1 MKGIPD
7 SLNDLIDQFS
17 SLPGIGKKTAERLA
31 IFVLKSS
38 EAQAS
43 DFSNSIQ
50 GVKKNISLDSIS
62 CCFKENNLTVN
73 DDPDRNEDILC
84 VIKDPTEVFLIE
96 KSGYNG
102 HYHVLNGLISPL
114 DGVTHDNLNIE
125 NLLLI
130 IDNYKEVIIAID
142 PTSEGDVTTQYLINI
157 LKDYDIKITRLAR
170 GIPVGL
176 SFDYVDEVT
185 LTHSLEDRVEVK

>member
-1 MKGIPD
+1 MKGIPE
-7 SLNDLIDQFS
+7 SLNNLIEQFS
-17 SLPGIGKKTAERLA
+17 NLPGIGKKTAERLA
-31 IFVLKSS
+31 VFILKSS
-38 EAQAS
+38 KLQAS

-50 GVKKNISLDSIS
+50 GVKNNISIDSIS

-73 DDPDRNEDILC
+73 DASNRNKDILC

-114 DGVTHDNLNIE
+114 DGVTHDNLNID
-125 NLLLI
+125 NLLLVLGS
-130 IDNYKEVIIAID
+130 YKELIIAID
-142 PTSEGDVTTQYLINI
+142 PTSEGDVTTQYLIDL

-185 LTHSLEDRVEVK
+185 LTHSLEDRVEIK

>member
-7 SLNDLIDQFS
+7 SLNNLIEQFS

-31 IFVLKSS
+31 VFVLKSS
-38 EAQAS
+38 EVQAS
-43 DFSNSIQ
+43 DFSDSIQ

-62 CCFKENNLTVN
+62 CCFKENNVTVN
-73 DDPDRNEDILC
+73 DDPGRNKDILC
-84 VIKDPTEVFLIE
+84 IIKEHTEVFLIE

-114 DGVTHDNLNIE
+114 DGVTHDDLNVE
-125 NLLLI
+125 NLLLV
-130 IDNYKEVIIAID
+130 IDNYKELIIAID
-142 PTSEGDVTTQYLINI
+142 PTSEGDVTTQYLIDL

-185 LTHSLEDRVEVK
+185 LTHSLEDRVEIK

>member
-1 MKGIPD
+1 MSGIPQ
-7 SLNDLIDQFS
+7 SLNELIIEFS
-17 SLPGIGKKTAERLA
+17 KLPGIGKKTAERLA
-31 IFVLKSS
+31 VYLLQSS
-38 EAQAS
+38 EVEAIE
-43 DFSNSIQ
+43 FSKSILN
-50 GVKKNISLDSIS
+50 VKKNISIDEIS
-62 CCFKENNLTVN
+62 HCFQESGECINS
-73 DDPDRNEDILC
+73 NEHRDKNILC
-84 VIKDPTEVFLIE
+84 IVKDPTEVFLIE

-114 DGVTHDNLNIE
+114 DGITHDNLNIE

-130 IDNYKEVIIAID
+130 IDNYKELIIAID
-142 PTSEGDVTTQYLINI
+142 PTSEGDVTTQYLIDI

-185 LTHSLEDRVEVK
+185 LTHSLEDRVEIK